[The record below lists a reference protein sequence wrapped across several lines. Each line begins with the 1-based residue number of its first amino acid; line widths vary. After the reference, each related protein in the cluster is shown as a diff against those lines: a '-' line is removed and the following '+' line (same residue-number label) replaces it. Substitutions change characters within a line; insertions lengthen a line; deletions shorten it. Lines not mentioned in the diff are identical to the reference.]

1 MSALDRLA
9 ERMFGRQRLETTA
22 AMASVDTQTYI
33 GVATSDSADGSVSV
47 VLSDDVTQPDNGI
60 WDGDTFLA
68 SDELGT
74 SVELPTTTSVKEGD
88 RVLVTASGANVL
100 TAPVVTGVVGRGDE
114 QQAQIDAAAE
124 AAASVEG
131 IAQEALDG
139 VEQVR
144 QDVADFRDDVATT
157 YATKVERQDG
167 DDAVKTWVTTNYTN
181 SNDLATTYA
190 TKTLVSQTKDAI
202 ELAASQTYETQSDA
216 AATYATQS
224 ALTVGLDG
232 IRTEVAE
239 DYQPKGDYATT
250 ASMNSAI
257 QQSASSIE
265 SSVAATYTTKAEFE
279 GLQVG
284 ATNLAKGTSATTEL
298 SGTLASTGANYL
310 DFCTYTITRIEGATE
325 YVVSFEAYASAACTV
340 LCYWWSPNT
349 TTKASSSTGQSGT
362 NADGRCE
369 VTLTTGWKRY
379 WVKWTQSDSAATDKK
394 LIVCRI
400 LKPSSGSLTVHVR
413 AVKMETGNMPT
424 DWSPAPE
431 DMATTYATKTEVQ
444 QTAAGLDTRITTAQ
458 STADGAASTA
468 STAAG
473 NAATALS
480 TANDALA
487 DSVEYIIGTQTAAT
501 NAWTGQTRD
510 AALVAGK
517 TIAYKLPYAG
527 NSSAAT
533 LNLTLSGG
541 GTTGAKGV
549 RRMAD
554 NNANYTVTTQYG
566 AGAVVQMT
574 YDGEFWRVSSGYNP
588 TNDINNARYR
598 TQIPSAVK
606 AAAAYT
612 TGHIICGTSAGY
624 KNIGAGVA
632 FDLGYPLLYA
642 TASVAAGATG
652 TANYLEFENRNAS
665 TNGTIQSGAANKTLY
680 LKGTVS
686 GNTFTI
692 AASPFMTTVVPTSE
706 DGFCY
711 IPLGLMY
718 SATNIYFQSSDQLYA
733 YTEGAFQPIGR
744 GALATAQAEVTERQ
758 TLIRQFSGGVLAG
771 YVGNAIAALVNAA
784 GSFDVV
790 RTAWSGGVPSILGT
804 LATFGANL
812 IRIGEETGQ
821 NVLITSAGQFFRKG
835 LNNLLAIVAG
845 SSGHTY
851 SFTIEDGVYSYPL
864 PFGESIAGDPTISV
878 GGHTLTWSD
887 CQLQFNYENAGY
899 SLLFSGDFDPA
910 TYAGQTATMTYNT
923 SSSLSVFDGLGTA
936 AQNIISFFD
945 ARGITLLGGR
955 GVIQGNTSKQVGSA
969 ITDGGAVV
977 GHNVMD
983 VNVIRLANSSPD
995 PDDAYAYLAIRANE
1009 TYVANADGEKVEG
1022 DVDYWRSGVQLVSQ
1036 DDFGKVS
1043 VGLAAGMV
1051 GLQGDYLALSTSDT
1065 STSDSFPMQQ
1075 AINALNCRSNSN
1087 GWVNSDSYPNTN
1099 RAIYVG
1105 AMVNNSSSS
1114 VNGHNISLYLGPAGL
1129 NLYDA
1134 TAARTLWNFGL
1145 NNPHF
1150 AVWAGTKVMTINAS
1164 SFTLFTKAQLQA
1176 IVGTDWTPTGT
1187 NCSVFVMNGDH
1198 GVTVN
1203 MMSASIDASSIVR
1216 VHMNASRN
1224 GALRVNYLIIRFA

>member
-33 GVATSDSADGSVSV
+33 GVAASDSADGSVSV

-74 SVELPTTTSVKEGD
+74 SVELPTTTAVREGD

-131 IAQEALDG
+131 IAQEALDD

-144 QDVADFRDDVATT
+144 QDVADFRSDVATT

-167 DDAVKTWVTTNYTN
+167 DDAVKTFITTNYTN
-181 SNDLATTYA
+181 TNDLATTYA
-190 TKTLVSQTKDAI
+190 TKTLLSQTKDAI
-202 ELAASQTYETQSDA
+202 ELAASQTYETQTDA
-216 AATYATQS
+216 AATYATKS

-232 IRTEVAE
+232 IRSEVAE

-265 SSVAATYTTKAEFE
+265 SSVAATYETK
-279 GLQVG
+279 
-284 ATNLAKGTSATTEL
+284 S
-298 SGTLASTGANYL
+298 
-310 DFCTYTITRIEGATE
+310 D
-325 YVVSFEAYASAACTV
+325 AA
-340 LCYWWSPNT
+340 
-349 TTKASSSTGQSGT
+349 A
-362 NADGRCE
+362 
-369 VTLTTGWKRY
+369 
-379 WVKWTQSDSAATDKK
+379 
-394 LIVCRI
+394 
-400 LKPSSGSLTVHVR
+400 
-413 AVKMETGNMPT
+413 
-424 DWSPAPE
+424 
-431 DMATTYATKTEVQ
+431 TYATKTDVT
-444 QTAAGLDTRITTAQ
+444 QTVSGLDTRITTAQ

-480 TANDALA
+480 TANTANGNATAALNKVDGLKVGGTNLIL
-487 DSVEYIIGTQTAAT
+487 DSANRSASGLGSAAGSRKEYQTIDVGQSYMDVAHGTQVTISFDLYMTVNTANPSLQVYNTNNKCPKAFSNSPTGTGVAPGVWLYFTAA
-501 NAWTGQTRD
+501 
-510 AALVAGK
+510 AGSVIDK
-517 TIAYKLPYAG
+517 
-527 NSSAAT
+527 
-533 LNLTLSGG
+533 
-541 GTTGAKGV
+541 
-549 RRMAD
+549 
-554 NNANYTVTTQYG
+554 
-566 AGAVVQMT
+566 
-574 YDGEFWRVSSGYNP
+574 RVSVTGYINDRTSP
-588 TNDINNARYR
+588 SMTTNVLEFY
-598 TQIPSAVK
+598 SV
-606 AAAAYT
+606 Y
-612 TGHIICGTSAGY
+612 GTSNWY
-624 KNIGAGVA
+624 SIHNLKLE
-632 FDLGYPLLYA
+632 LG
-642 TASVAAGATG
+642 
-652 TANYLEFENRNAS
+652 N
-665 TNGTIQSGAANKTLY
+665 
-680 LKGTVS
+680 
-686 GNTFTI
+686 
-692 AASPFMTTVVPTSE
+692 VPTDWSPAPE
-706 DGFCY
+706 D
-711 IPLGLMY
+711 M
-718 SATNIYFQSSDQLYA
+718 ATETDL
-733 YTEGAFQPIGR
+733 
-744 GALATAQAEVTERQ
+744 QAEVTERQ

-804 LATFGANL
+804 LATFGSNL

-878 GGHTLTWSD
+878 GGHTLPWSD

-969 ITDGGAVV
+969 ITEGGAVV

-1075 AINALNCRSNSN
+1075 AINALNCRSNSL
-1087 GWVNSDSYPNTN
+1087 GWVNYDQYAASERLLT
-1099 RAIYVG
+1099 IG
-1105 AMVNNSSSS
+1105 ARVDNASS
-1114 VNGHNISLYLGPAGL
+1114 VANGHNVGLYVNTGGM
-1129 NLYDA
+1129 NVYDA
-1134 TAARTLWNFGL
+1134 GANRAYWTLGLHTARIEFW
-1145 NNPHF
+1145 P
-1150 AVWAGTKVMTINAS
+1150 GTKVMTVNGS

-1176 IVGTDWTPTGT
+1176 IVGTSWTPTGT

-1198 GVTVN
+1198 GVSDA
-1203 MMSASIDASSIVR
+1203 MMSASIDASSVVR
-1216 VHMNASRN
+1216 VHMNKTRN
-1224 GALRVNYLIIRFA
+1224 GALRINYLIIRFA

>member
-1 MSALDRLA
+1 MAFIDDIASKLSGRTRA
-9 ERMFGRQRLETTA
+9 ETNSVMTDATTR
-22 AMASVDTQTYI
+22 TYV
-33 GVATSDSADGSVSV
+33 GTATSASEDGSVYV
-47 VLSDDVTQPDNGI
+47 ALSQDVTLPEDD
-60 WDGDTFLA
+60 DG
-68 SDELGT
+68 EHGLG
-74 SVELPTTTSVKEGD
+74 VEMPTTVAVDEGD
-88 RVLVTASGANVL
+88 EVLVTVFGGGVMK
-100 TAPVVTGVVGRGDE
+100 APVVTGNPGWGDNVQAQVDNAE
-114 QQAQIDAAAE
+114 TLAQQAE
-124 AAASVEG
+124 AV
-131 IAQEALDG
+131 AQEASAE

-157 YATKVERQDG
+157 YATKVEREDG

-216 AATYATQS
+216 AATYATKS

-232 IRTEVAE
+232 IRSEVAE

-265 SSVAATYTTKAEFE
+265 SSVAATYE
-279 GLQVG
+279 
-284 ATNLAKGTSATTEL
+284 
-298 SGTLASTGANYL
+298 
-310 DFCTYTITRIEGATE
+310 
-325 YVVSFEAYASAACTV
+325 
-340 LCYWWSPNT
+340 
-349 TTKASSSTGQSGT
+349 
-362 NADGRCE
+362 
-369 VTLTTGWKRY
+369 
-379 WVKWTQSDSAATDKK
+379 TQSDAA
-394 LIVCRI
+394 
-400 LKPSSGSLTVHVR
+400 
-413 AVKMETGNMPT
+413 A
-424 DWSPAPE
+424 
-431 DMATTYATKTEVQ
+431 TYATKTEVQ
-444 QTAAGLDTRITTAQ
+444 QTASGLDTRITTAQ

-473 NAATALS
+473 NASTALS

-527 NSSAAT
+527 TGTAAT

-566 AGAVVQMT
+566 AGAVLQMT
-574 YDGEFWRVSSGYNP
+574 YDGEYWRVSSGYNP
-588 TNDINNARYR
+588 TTDINNARYR

-606 AAAAYT
+606 AAAAYN
-612 TGHIICGTSAGY
+612 TGHIICGTSEGY

-632 FDLGYPLLYA
+632 FDLGYPLLYT

-652 TANYLEFENRNAS
+652 KDNYLEFENRNAS

-692 AASPFMTTVVPTSE
+692 AASPFMTTVTPTSE

-733 YTEGAFQPIGR
+733 YTEGAFQPIGK

-790 RTAWSGGVPSILGT
+790 RTAWANGVPSILGT

-821 NVLITSAGQFFRKG
+821 NVLITSTGQLFRDG
-835 LNNLLAIVAG
+835 LNNLLSLVVGTA
-845 SSGHTY
+845 HTET
-851 SFTIEDGVYSYPL
+851 FTIESYVYDPNYSYMATHTI
-864 PFGESIAGDPTISV
+864 GVEHIAIQSV
-878 GGHTLTWSD
+878 T
-887 CQLQFNYENAGY
+887 
-899 SLLFSGDFDPA
+899 
-910 TYAGQTATMTYNT
+910 
-923 SSSLSVFDGLGTA
+923 FDGSEFPKFSATTRRGWVYKKSTNLLSLRFYQSDSALGKQVTVRYRTFASMVIYDGTGNDAENIA
-936 AQNIISFFD
+936 ASFSAD
-945 ARGITLLGGR
+945 DIMLGGN
-955 GVIQGNTSKQVGSA
+955 I
-969 ITDGGAVV
+969 D
-977 GHNVMD
+977 
-983 VNVIRLANSSPD
+983 
-995 PDDAYAYLAIRANE
+995 
-1009 TYVANADGEKVEG
+1009 G
-1022 DVDYWRSGVQLVSQ
+1022 DVDDDKASIRFFGGSVDTETTYIDASGGIGTSSITGDPCYLNREIELGNIVTDSRLYDDSGRRANGFVSFAQ
-1036 DDFGKVS
+1036 SISDSYNTGGETTSSYVNSYVS
-1043 VGLAAGMV
+1043 MYSGTNDVANYAAITATSV
-1051 GLQGDYLALSTSDT
+1051 DNLLDSSTSDT
-1065 STSDSFPMQQ
+1065 ETYTEVSARADRLRLEDTSGDAIIPM
-1075 AINALNCRSNSN
+1075 
-1087 GWVNSDSYPNTN
+1087 P
-1099 RAIYVG
+1099 
-1105 AMVNNSSSS
+1105 
-1114 VNGHNISLYLGPAGL
+1114 
-1129 NLYDA
+1129 
-1134 TAARTLWNFGL
+1134 
-1145 NNPHF
+1145 
-1150 AVWAGTKVMTINAS
+1150 
-1164 SFTLFTKAQLQA
+1164 QA
-1176 IVGTDWTPTGT
+1176 IVALQQPYAMFVGSSSTATSTANGWRITWFNTVYSHSPNWSDYFSFSNGVITAKRNIQLEISGCMNWTDSVAGNRGFGVFYNSSTVGSGTEYSEFQMFPNTVNNRKSVWMAGLVLSLDANVKCAVGRYENNGAVYVNGT
-1187 NCSVFVMNGDH
+1187 NF
-1198 GVTVN
+1198 
-1203 MMSASIDASSIVR
+1203 
-1216 VHMNASRN
+1216 SRILLKVL
-1224 GALRVNYLIIRFA
+1224 GTY

>member
-60 WDGDTFLA
+60 WDGETFLA

-74 SVELPTTTSVKEGD
+74 SVELPTTTAVREGD
-88 RVLVTASGANVL
+88 RVLVTASGANVM
-100 TAPVVTGVVGRGDE
+100 APPVVTGVVGRGDE

-124 AAASVEG
+124 GVESVAAE
-131 IAQEALDG
+131 

-157 YATKVERQDG
+157 YATKVEREDG

-216 AATYATQS
+216 AATYATKS

-232 IRTEVAE
+232 IRSEVAE

-265 SSVAATYTTKAEFE
+265 SSVAATYETK
-279 GLQVG
+279 
-284 ATNLAKGTSATTEL
+284 S
-298 SGTLASTGANYL
+298 
-310 DFCTYTITRIEGATE
+310 D
-325 YVVSFEAYASAACTV
+325 AA
-340 LCYWWSPNT
+340 
-349 TTKASSSTGQSGT
+349 A
-362 NADGRCE
+362 
-369 VTLTTGWKRY
+369 
-379 WVKWTQSDSAATDKK
+379 
-394 LIVCRI
+394 
-400 LKPSSGSLTVHVR
+400 
-413 AVKMETGNMPT
+413 
-424 DWSPAPE
+424 
-431 DMATTYATKTEVQ
+431 TYATKTEVT
-444 QTAAGLDTRITTAQ
+444 QTASALDTRITTAQ

-473 NAATALS
+473 NATAALN

-487 DSVEYIIGTQTAAT
+487 DSVEYIVGTQTAAT

-566 AGAVVQMT
+566 AGAVIQMT
-574 YDGEFWRVSSGYNP
+574 YDGEYWRVSSGYNP
-588 TNDINNARYR
+588 TTDINNARYR

-612 TGHIICGTSAGY
+612 NGHIICGTSAGY

-652 TANYLEFENRNAS
+652 TGNYLAFENCTAS
-665 TNGTIQSGAANKTLY
+665 TNGTIQSGGANKTLY

-692 AASPFMTTVVPTSE
+692 AASPFMTTVMPTSE

-790 RTAWSGGVPSILGT
+790 STTWTDGVPTVTDTLARYAANLVELGRNSTSSVIEFCGGIADLAYRGTSAILRSKTGSVGIQSGT
-804 LATFGANL
+804 LDLYSTTQAALIASTLSTVNDGSVQIQLGSAKPRLYAIADSVYLADTSDPYTLNKEVDMYSLIKATNCRSEGVV
-812 IRIGEETGQ
+812 TMW
-821 NVLITSAGQFFRKG
+821 
-835 LNNLLAIVAG
+835 AG
-845 SSGHTY
+845 SS
-851 SFTIEDGVYSYPL
+851 I
-864 PFGESIAGDPTISV
+864 
-878 GGHTLTWSD
+878 
-887 CQLQFNYENAGY
+887 
-899 SLLFSGDFDPA
+899 
-910 TYAGQTATMTYNT
+910 
-923 SSSLSVFDGLGTA
+923 
-936 AQNIISFFD
+936 
-945 ARGITLLGGR
+945 
-955 GVIQGNTSKQVGSA
+955 
-969 ITDGGAVV
+969 
-977 GHNVMD
+977 
-983 VNVIRLANSSPD
+983 VNVG
-995 PDDAYAYLAIRANE
+995 
-1009 TYVANADGEKVEG
+1009 T
-1022 DVDYWRSGVQLVSQ
+1022 
-1036 DDFGKVS
+1036 
-1043 VGLAAGMV
+1043 
-1051 GLQGDYLALSTSDT
+1051 
-1065 STSDSFPMQQ
+1065 
-1075 AINALNCRSNSN
+1075 
-1087 GWVNSDSYPNTN
+1087 
-1099 RAIYVG
+1099 
-1105 AMVNNSSSS
+1105 
-1114 VNGHNISLYLGPAGL
+1114 
-1129 NLYDA
+1129 
-1134 TAARTLWNFGL
+1134 TA
-1145 NNPHF
+1145 
-1150 AVWAGTKVMTINAS
+1150 VS

-1176 IVGTDWTPTGT
+1176 IVGTSWTPTGA
-1187 NCSVFVMNGDH
+1187 NCAVFVMNGDY
-1198 GVTVN
+1198 GATDA
-1203 MMSASIDASSIVR
+1203 MMSASIDSSSVVR
-1216 VHMNASRN
+1216 VHMNKTRTGN
-1224 GALRVNYLIIRFA
+1224 VRVNYLIVRIGG

>member
-1 MSALDRLA
+1 MQHRKLDRLMTPV
-9 ERMFGRQRLETTA
+9 ERIARVA
-22 AMASVDTQTYI
+22 AAGLTS
-33 GVATSDSADGSVSV
+33 ATSSATRPSGAKSYDNADGTRTIIGNVANGESNPSYTMATHVGDVTAPGTPTGVTASSKSGVVVVEWDGTLSGGIPDDFFAVRVYLDGAELGILTGAGSVS
-47 VLSDDVTQPDNGI
+47 S
-60 WDGDTFLA
+60 A
-68 SDELGT
+68 SLEGGT
-74 SVELPTTTSVKEGD
+74 THA
-88 RVLVTASGANVL
+88 VTATAEDDACLPDGTPAHNVSAP
-100 TAPVVTGVVGRGDE
+100 TAAISVTVSEGVEDV
-114 QQAQIDAAAE
+114 AAE
-124 AAASVEG
+124 
-131 IAQEALDG
+131 

-157 YATKVERQDG
+157 YATKVEREDG
-167 DDAVKTWVTTNYTN
+167 DDAVKTWITTNYTN

-216 AATYATQS
+216 AATYATKS

-232 IRTEVAE
+232 IRSEVAE

-265 SSVAATYTTKAEFE
+265 SSVAATYLK
-279 GLQVG
+279 
-284 ATNLAKGTSATTEL
+284 
-298 SGTLASTGANYL
+298 
-310 DFCTYTITRIEGATE
+310 
-325 YVVSFEAYASAACTV
+325 
-340 LCYWWSPNT
+340 
-349 TTKASSSTGQSGT
+349 
-362 NADGRCE
+362 
-369 VTLTTGWKRY
+369 
-379 WVKWTQSDSAATDKK
+379 QSDA
-394 LIVCRI
+394 
-400 LKPSSGSLTVHVR
+400 
-413 AVKMETGNMPT
+413 
-424 DWSPAPE
+424 
-431 DMATTYATKTEVQ
+431 ATTYATKTEVQ
-444 QTAAGLDTRITTAQ
+444 QTASGLDTRITTAQ

-501 NAWTGQTRD
+501 NAWTGETRD

-527 NSSAAT
+527 TGTAAT

-549 RRMAD
+549 RRMVD

-566 AGAVVQMT
+566 AGAVIQMT
-574 YDGEFWRVSSGYNP
+574 YDGGYWRVSSGYNP

-598 TQIPSAVK
+598 TQVPSAVK

-652 TANYLEFENRNAS
+652 TGNYLEFENRNAS

-790 RTAWSGGVPSILGT
+790 STTWSNGVPTVTDTLARYAANLVELGRNSTTSVIEFCGGIADLAYRGTSAILRSKTGSAGIQSGTGDLYETTQAALIAST
-804 LATFGANL
+804 LATVNDGSVQIQLGSAKPRLYAIADSVYLLDTSDPYTLYKEVDMYSL
-812 IRIGEETGQ
+812 IR
-821 NVLITSAGQFFRKG
+821 
-835 LNNLLAIVAG
+835 
-845 SSGHTY
+845 
-851 SFTIEDGVYSYPL
+851 
-864 PFGESIAGDPTISV
+864 
-878 GGHTLTWSD
+878 
-887 CQLQFNYENAGY
+887 
-899 SLLFSGDFDPA
+899 A
-910 TYAGQTATMTYNT
+910 T
-923 SSSLSVFDGLGTA
+923 
-936 AQNIISFFD
+936 
-945 ARGITLLGGR
+945 
-955 GVIQGNTSKQVGSA
+955 
-969 ITDGGAVV
+969 
-977 GHNVMD
+977 
-983 VNVIRLANSSPD
+983 
-995 PDDAYAYLAIRANE
+995 
-1009 TYVANADGEKVEG
+1009 
-1022 DVDYWRSGVQLVSQ
+1022 
-1036 DDFGKVS
+1036 
-1043 VGLAAGMV
+1043 
-1051 GLQGDYLALSTSDT
+1051 
-1065 STSDSFPMQQ
+1065 
-1075 AINALNCRSNSN
+1075 NCRSE
-1087 GWVNSDSYPNTN
+1087 GV
-1099 RAIYVG
+1099 V
-1105 AMVNNSSSS
+1105 
-1114 VNGHNISLYLGPAGL
+1114 
-1129 NLYDA
+1129 
-1134 TAARTLWNFGL
+1134 TLWAGSNIVNVGTS
-1145 NNPHF
+1145 
-1150 AVWAGTKVMTINAS
+1150 AVS

-1176 IVGTDWTPTGT
+1176 IVGTSWTPTGS
-1187 NCSVFVMNGDH
+1187 NCSVFVMNGDY
-1198 GVTVN
+1198 GVTDA
-1203 MMSASIDASSIVR
+1203 MMSASINSSSVVR
-1216 VHMNASRN
+1216 VHMNKTRTGN
-1224 GALRVNYLIIRFA
+1224 VRVNYLIVRIGG

>member
-1 MSALDRLA
+1 MAFDELA
-9 ERMFGRQRLETTA
+9 QRLFGARRAESDAILTDATTG
-22 AMASVDTQTYI
+22 TI
-33 GVATSDSADGSVSV
+33 HGVALTDSEGGAVTV
-47 VLSDDVTQPDNGI
+47 EITADVTAPEPLEVGGETYFADAGVGVEI
-60 WDGDTFLA
+60 PTSESVRAGD
-68 SDELGT
+68 E
-74 SVELPTTTSVKEGD
+74 
-88 RVLVTASGANVL
+88 VLVSTYGAG
-100 TAPVVTGVVGRGDE
+100 TMRSPVVTAAVGSGDRM
-114 QQAQIDAAAE
+114 AAAVQD
-124 AAASVEG
+124 AHDLAASVES
-131 IAQEALDG
+131 IAQEAAAE

-216 AATYATQS
+216 AATYATKS

-232 IRTEVAE
+232 IRSEVAE

-265 SSVAATYTTKAEFE
+265 SSVAATYETK
-279 GLQVG
+279 
-284 ATNLAKGTSATTEL
+284 S
-298 SGTLASTGANYL
+298 
-310 DFCTYTITRIEGATE
+310 D
-325 YVVSFEAYASAACTV
+325 AA
-340 LCYWWSPNT
+340 
-349 TTKASSSTGQSGT
+349 A
-362 NADGRCE
+362 
-369 VTLTTGWKRY
+369 
-379 WVKWTQSDSAATDKK
+379 
-394 LIVCRI
+394 
-400 LKPSSGSLTVHVR
+400 
-413 AVKMETGNMPT
+413 
-424 DWSPAPE
+424 
-431 DMATTYATKTEVQ
+431 TYATKTEIQ
-444 QTAAGLDTRITTAQ
+444 QTASGLDTRITTAQ

-468 STAAG
+468 STASS

-487 DSVEYIIGTQTAAT
+487 DSVEYIVGTQTAAT

-566 AGAVVQMT
+566 AGSVIQMT

-588 TNDINNARYR
+588 TTDINNARYR

-692 AASPFMTTVVPTSE
+692 AASPFMTTVVPTSD

-711 IPLGLMY
+711 IPLGLML

-790 RTAWSGGVPSILGT
+790 EVAWANGVPSILGT

-812 IRIGEETGQ
+812 IRIGGKFAASGRSTAK
-821 NVLITSAGQFFRKG
+821 VQFF
-835 LNNLLAIVAG
+835 
-845 SSGHTY
+845 
-851 SFTIEDGVYSYPL
+851 ED
-864 PFGESIAGDPTISV
+864 
-878 GGHTLTWSD
+878 
-887 CQLQFNYENAGY
+887 N
-899 SLLFSGDFDPA
+899 
-910 TYAGQTATMTYNT
+910 
-923 SSSLSVFDGLGTA
+923 
-936 AQNIISFFD
+936 
-945 ARGITLLGGR
+945 
-955 GVIQGNTSKQVGSA
+955 SA
-969 ITDGGAVV
+969 ITDLTAE
-977 GHNVMD
+977 HYID
-983 VNVIRLANSSPD
+983 TTTEP
-995 PDDAYAYLAIRANE
+995 
-1009 TYVANADGEKVEG
+1009 
-1022 DVDYWRSGVQLVSQ
+1022 QVSH
-1036 DDFGKVS
+1036 D
-1043 VGLAAGMV
+1043 
-1051 GLQGDYLALSTSDT
+1051 LALSSTVTDEELPDGTSRTVTGNVEVWEQIYNDGT
-1065 STSDSFPMQQ
+1065 DYSDEVTASLNGATTNRQYNASVGVRVIEASGGQVERTAFAVADNLRLTHGTGSQASTSDIPMRQAIAALTTPLYSNTSSVAISTANTDITGPSVTVPAGTYIVVVAYSFPAASGSGTRVTTIGYKPSTASAQYNTYVQGSRAFVRLTMFNITHITAQTTFT
-1075 AINALNCRSNSN
+1075 AYVRSDQTS
-1087 GWVNSDSYPNTN
+1087 G
-1099 RAIYVG
+1099 
-1105 AMVNNSSSS
+1105 SS
-1114 VNGHNISLYLGPAGL
+1114 
-1129 NLYDA
+1129 NLYI
-1134 TAARTLWNFGL
+1134 G
-1145 NNPHF
+1145 
-1150 AVWAGTKVMTINAS
+1150 MTRIS
-1164 SFTLFTKAQLQA
+1164 
-1176 IVGTDWTPTGT
+1176 
-1187 NCSVFVMNGDH
+1187 
-1198 GVTVN
+1198 
-1203 MMSASIDASSIVR
+1203 
-1216 VHMNASRN
+1216 
-1224 GALRVNYLIIRFA
+1224 

>member
-74 SVELPTTTSVKEGD
+74 SVELPTTTAVREGD

-131 IAQEALDG
+131 IAQEALDD

-144 QDVADFRDDVATT
+144 QDVADFRSDVATT
-157 YATKVERQDG
+157 YATKVEREDG
-167 DDAVKTWVTTNYTN
+167 DDAVRTFITTNYTN

-202 ELAASQTYETQSDA
+202 ELAASQTYETQTDA
-216 AATYATQS
+216 AATYATKS

-232 IRTEVAE
+232 IRSEVAE

-265 SSVAATYTTKAEFE
+265 SSVAATYETK
-279 GLQVG
+279 
-284 ATNLAKGTSATTEL
+284 
-298 SGTLASTGANYL
+298 
-310 DFCTYTITRIEGATE
+310 
-325 YVVSFEAYASAACTV
+325 
-340 LCYWWSPNT
+340 
-349 TTKASSSTGQSGT
+349 
-362 NADGRCE
+362 
-369 VTLTTGWKRY
+369 
-379 WVKWTQSDSAATDKK
+379 SDA
-394 LIVCRI
+394 
-400 LKPSSGSLTVHVR
+400 
-413 AVKMETGNMPT
+413 
-424 DWSPAPE
+424 
-431 DMATTYATKTEVQ
+431 ATTYATKTEVQ
-444 QTAAGLDTRITTAQ
+444 QTASGLDTRITTAQ

-468 STAAG
+468 STASS

-480 TANDALA
+480 TANTANGNATTALNTANDALA

-527 NSSAAT
+527 TGTAAT

-566 AGAVVQMT
+566 AGAVIQMT

-588 TNDINNARYR
+588 STDINNARYR

-612 TGHIICGTSAGY
+612 NGHIICGTSAGY

-632 FDLGYPLLYA
+632 FDLGYPLLWA
-642 TASVAAGATG
+642 TANVAAGATG
-652 TANYLEFENRNAS
+652 TSNYLEIENRVAS
-665 TNGTIQSGAANKTLY
+665 NNGTIQSGAANKTLY

-706 DGFCY
+706 DSFCY
-711 IPLGLMY
+711 IPLGLML

-790 RTAWSGGVPSILGT
+790 EVAWANGVPSILST

-812 IRIGEETGQ
+812 IRIGGKFAASGRSTAK
-821 NVLITSAGQFFRKG
+821 VQFFEDNSALTDLTAEHY
-835 LNNLLAIVAG
+835 LN
-845 SSGHTY
+845 T
-851 SFTIEDGVYSYPL
+851 TT
-864 PFGESIAGDPTISV
+864 DP
-878 GGHTLTWSD
+878 
-887 CQLQFNYENAGY
+887 
-899 SLLFSGDFDPA
+899 
-910 TYAGQTATMTYNT
+910 
-923 SSSLSVFDGLGTA
+923 
-936 AQNIISFFD
+936 
-945 ARGITLLGGR
+945 
-955 GVIQGNTSKQVGSA
+955 QVSH
-969 ITDGGAVV
+969 D
-977 GHNVMD
+977 
-983 VNVIRLANSSPD
+983 
-995 PDDAYAYLAIRANE
+995 
-1009 TYVANADGEKVEG
+1009 
-1022 DVDYWRSGVQLVSQ
+1022 
-1036 DDFGKVS
+1036 
-1043 VGLAAGMV
+1043 
-1051 GLQGDYLALSTSDT
+1051 LALSATTTDDELPDGTGRTVTGNVEVWEQVYHSGSTYSDEVMASLNGMTTNRQNNVSIGVQAIESSGASSQRIAFVTADTVRLTSGTGSQSVTSDT
-1065 STSDSFPMQQ
+1065 TMPQVR
-1075 AINALNCRSNSN
+1075 AALNCRSDTN
-1087 GWVNSDSYPNTN
+1087 GWVNSDGYANSN

-1105 AMVNNSSSS
+1105 ARVNNSASS

-1129 NLYDA
+1129 NLYDG
-1134 TAARTLWNFGL
+1134 TAGRTLWNFGL

-1176 IVGTDWTPTGT
+1176 IVGTDWTPTGA

-1198 GVTVN
+1198 GVTAN
-1203 MMSASIDASSIVR
+1203 MMSASIDASSVVR
-1216 VHMNASRN
+1216 VHMNANRN
-1224 GALRVNYLIIRFA
+1224 GSLRVNYLIIRFAA